1 MRVPVQMNH
10 LIVNCLIFGFL
21 LAIPVQAQTNAP
33 PADSTQSPSHS
44 TELDTT
50 VAYGA
55 DEIISDAQKKM
66 TRLIGHARVTYE
78 KMTLTAGLITIDW
91 DKKLLTATGLPDTQK
106 VASPKNTGDTLL
118 VPGFKELPVFTDGSQ
133 KMSGF
138 EMTYNFDTQKGR
150 VIRGR
155 TAFEDG
161 FYTGEIIKRVSGN
174 TYFVEGG
181 TFTTCNLP
189 KNPHYHFYSTR
200 MKLIFNDKVIA
211 KPIILFIRHIPIA
224 ALPFGMFPNKSG
236 RHSGFLIPRYGE
248 SAIEGRY
255 LRDIGYYWAA
265 SQYWDTVLSMDYFEK
280 TGFLFH
286 GNINYALRYLLRGHV
301 SASLVRKTYSSG
313 KQRRWDLSLS
323 HNQTFDPTMS
333 LHASGLFVSDRS
345 YYRDFSS
352 SLNQRLNRE
361 IRSNATF
368 SKYWRGS
375 GTSMSV
381 NVSRTQNL
389 DSGTTTDILP
399 QIFFRAGRK
408 PILDFFRR
416 KPKEVRPV
424 QRKSISPK
432 RHWYDAIYLSYN
444 SQFLNRRY
452 ISEPNDTTR
461 TVHEQFGIQHQISV
475 NSTQKVFR
483 WISTSQN
490 LSYQEVWSDH
500 VQEHFLNPQT
510 NQIESRDVKQF
521 AARRTFST
529 SLSANTKLYGTFFPN
544 KFGIQALRHVMTP
557 SLSFSFRPDFSN
569 PRYGYYET
577 VVDTT
582 GRVYYFDRFGN
593 ILFGG
598 TSRGGSESANFS
610 VYNIFQMKTGS
621 EEKVKKIDLFTLNV
635 SSGYNFKADSLRLS
649 SIVSSFRSR
658 PSQNTSV
665 LVSAGFSPYR
675 FNPETGRTVNSWLAS
690 EKPWSPVRLVNLN
703 SSFSFRVN
711 SRMFQARKKASAAT
725 DTTETSQNQITPLS
739 PLNRFS
745 GNDGFRGPNLPW
757 SANFSLTYNISKYN
771 PIRPQ
776 KTFWLNM
783 NSSFQL
789 TKKWKITYTARFDMK
804 EQKIVSQNIVIY
816 RDLHCWEARIVWY
829 PTGPYKHFYLRIN
842 IKSPL
847 LKELKLEKRTG
858 RTGYFGGFQS
868 W

>member
-1 MRVPVQMNH
+1 MNVPGKMNR
-10 LIVNCLIFGFL
+10 FL
-21 LAIPVQAQTNAP
+21 LNFFLLSLFLAIPLRAQTNTSSV
-33 PADSTQSPSHS
+33 DSTQSHSRS

-50 VAYGA
+50 VAYEA
-55 DEIISDAQKKM
+55 DEIISDAQKKI
-66 TRLIGHARVTYE
+66 TRLIGHAHVTYE
-78 KMTLTAGLITIDW
+78 KMQLISGLITIDW
-91 DKKLLTATGLPDTQK
+91 NKNLLTATGLPDTQK
-106 VASPKNTGDTLL
+106 VASPKNPADTLL

-138 EMTYNFDTQKGR
+138 QMTYNFDTQKGR

-161 FYTGEIIKRVSGN
+161 FYAGEIIKRVSADA
-174 TYFVEGG
+174 YFVKAG

-211 KPIILFIRHIPIA
+211 KPIIFYIRHIPIA
-224 ALPFGMFPNKSG
+224 ALPFGIFPNKSG

-248 SAIEGRY
+248 SAMEGRY

-265 SQYWDTVLSMDYFEK
+265 SQYWDTLLSMDYFEK

-286 GNINYALRYLLRGHV
+286 GNINYALRYLLRGRV
-301 SASLVRKTYSSG
+301 SASLVRKTYASG
-313 KQRRWDLSLS
+313 KQRRWDLSFS

-333 LHASGLFVSDRS
+333 LRASGLFVSDKS

-361 IRSNATF
+361 IRSNGTF

-375 GTSMSV
+375 GTSVSV

-399 QIFFRAGRK
+399 QVFFRAGRK
-408 PILDFFRR
+408 PIIDFFRK
-416 KPKEVRPV
+416 KPKEIRPAR
-424 QRKSISPK
+424 RKMAPPK

-452 ISEPNDTTR
+452 ITQPNDTTR
-461 TVHEQFGIQHQISV
+461 NVKEEYGIQHQISV
-475 NSTQKVFR
+475 NSTQKVLR

-490 LSYQEVWSDH
+490 ISYQEVWVDH
-500 VQEHFLNPQT
+500 VQDHFLNPET
-510 NQIESRDVKQF
+510 NQIESRDVKGP

-529 SLSANTKLYGTFFPN
+529 SFAANTKLYGTFFPN
-544 KFGIQALRHVMTP
+544 KFGVKALRHVMTP
-557 SLSFSFRPDFSN
+557 SLSFSFRPDFSS
-569 PRYGYYET
+569 PHYGYYET

-582 GRVYYFDRFGN
+582 GRAYHFDRFGN

-610 VYNIFQMKTGS
+610 VYNIFQMKTGI
-621 EEKVKKIDLFTLNV
+621 EEKAKKIDLFTLNL
-635 SSGYNFKADSLRLS
+635 STGYNFRADSLRLS

-658 PSQNTSV
+658 PSRNTSV
-665 LVSAGFSPYR
+665 LVSAGLSPYR
-675 FNPETGRTVNSWLAS
+675 FNPSTGRTVNLWLAS
-690 EKPWSPVRLVNLN
+690 EKPWSPVRLMNFN
-703 SSFSFRVN
+703 SSLSFRVN
-711 SRMFQARKKASAAT
+711 SRMFQTRRKSKAET
-725 DTTETSQNQITPLS
+725 DTARAQQNQASPVS

-745 GNDGFRGPNLPW
+745 GNEGLTGSNLPW
-757 SANFSLTYNISKYN
+757 SANFSLTYNINKYN
-771 PIRPQ
+771 PLRPQ

-783 NSSFQL
+783 NSFFQL
-789 TKKWKITYTARFDMK
+789 TKKWKINYTARFDMK

-847 LKELKLEKRTG
+847 LRELKLEKRTG
-858 RTGYFGGFQS
+858 RAGYFGGFQG

>member
-1 MRVPVQMNH
+1 MNRFF
-10 LIVNCLIFGFL
+10 LNFLLFGFL
-21 LAIPVQAQTNAP
+21 LAIPLLAQTQSSP
-33 PADSTQSPSHS
+33 IDSSKKKSSS

-50 VAYGA
+50 VEYDAE
-55 DEIISDAQKKM
+55 EIISDAQKKI
-66 TRLIGHARVTYE
+66 THLIGHAHVKYE
-78 KMTLTAGLITIDW
+78 KMELTAGLITIDW
-91 DKKLLTATGLPDTQK
+91 NKSLLTATGLPDTQK
-106 VASPKNTGDTLL
+106 VASPKNLADTLL

-138 EMTYNFDTQKGR
+138 QMTYNFDTQKGR

-161 FYTGEIIKRVSGN
+161 FYTGEIIKRVSSDV
-174 TYFVEGG
+174 YFVKGG

-211 KPIILFIRHIPIA
+211 KPIILYIRHIPIA

-248 SAIEGRY
+248 STIEGRY
-255 LRDIGYYWAA
+255 LRDIGYYWAP
-265 SQYWDTVLSMDYFEK
+265 SQYWDGLLSMDYFEK

-313 KQRRWDLSLS
+313 KQRRWDLSFS

-333 LHASGLFVSDRS
+333 LRASGLFVSDKS

-375 GTSMSV
+375 GTSISV

-408 PILDFFRR
+408 PIIDYFRK
-416 KPKEVRPV
+416 KPKEIQTRR
-424 QRKSISPK
+424 RKASSLK

-452 ISEPNDTTR
+452 ITQPNDTTR
-461 TVHEQFGIQHQISV
+461 NVKKEYGIQHQISV
-475 NSTQKVFR
+475 NSTQKVLR

-490 LSYQEVWSDH
+490 ISYQEVWVDH
-500 VQEHFLNPQT
+500 VLDHFLNRQT

-521 AARRTFST
+521 AARRIFST
-529 SLSANTKLYGTFFPN
+529 SISANTKLYGTFFPN
-544 KFGIQALRHVMTP
+544 KFGILALRHVMTP
-557 SLSFSFRPDFSN
+557 SISFSFRPDFSN

-582 GRVYYFDRFGN
+582 GRVYHFDRFGN

-610 VYNIFQMKTGS
+610 VYNIFQMKTGT
-621 EEKVKKIDLFTLNV
+621 EEKVKKIDLFTLNF
-635 SSGYNFKADSLRLS
+635 SGGYNFKADSLRLS
-649 SIVSSFRSR
+649 SIVSSFRSQ
-658 PSQNTSV
+658 PSSNTSV
-665 LVSAGFSPYR
+665 LVSAGFSPYK
-675 FNPETGRTVNSWLAS
+675 FNPQIARTVNQWIAFDR
-690 EKPWSPVRLVNLN
+690 PWSPLRLINLN
-703 SSFSFRVN
+703 SSLSFRVN
-711 SRMFQARKKASAAT
+711 SRMFQSRKKSRAET
-725 DTTETSQNQITPLS
+725 DTTQAQQDQVAPVS

-745 GNDGFRGPNLPW
+745 GNEGFQGPNLPW
-757 SANFSLTYNISKYN
+757 SANFSLTYNINKYN
-771 PIRPQ
+771 PSRPQ

-789 TKKWKITYTARFDMK
+789 TKKWKINYTARFDMK
-804 EQKIVSQNIVIY
+804 EQKMVSQNIVIY

-829 PTGPYKHFYLRIN
+829 PTGPYRHFYLRIN

-858 RTGYFGGFQS
+858 RAGYFGGFQG

>member
-1 MRVPVQMNH
+1 MSVPEKMNRF
-10 LIVNCLIFGFL
+10 LNIFLLSLF
-21 LAIPVQAQTNAP
+21 LAIPLRAQTKASSV
-33 PADSTQSPSHS
+33 DSAQSHSHS

-50 VAYGA
+50 VAYEA
-55 DEIISDAQKKM
+55 DEIISDAQKKI
-66 TRLIGHARVTYE
+66 TRLIGHAHVTYE
-78 KMTLTAGLITIDW
+78 KMGLTAGLITINW
-91 DKKLLTATGLPDTQK
+91 DKNLLTATGLPDTQK
-106 VASPKNTGDTLL
+106 VASPKNPGDTLL

-138 EMTYNFDTQKGR
+138 QMTYNFDTQKGR

-161 FYTGEIIKRVSGN
+161 FYTGEIIKRVSKDV
-174 TYFVEGG
+174 YFVKGG

-189 KNPHYHFYSTR
+189 QNPHYHFYSTR
-200 MKLIFNDKVIA
+200 MKLLFNDKVIA
-211 KPIILFIRHIPIA
+211 KPIILYIRHIPIA

-286 GNINYALRYLLRGHV
+286 GNINYMLRYLLRGRV
-301 SASLVRKTYSSG
+301 SASLVRKTYASG

-323 HNQTFDPTMS
+323 HSQTFDPTMS
-333 LHASGLFVSDRS
+333 LRASGLFVSDKS

-375 GTSMSV
+375 GTSISV

-389 DSGTTTDILP
+389 DSGTTTDVLP
-399 QIFFRAGRK
+399 QVFFRAGRK
-408 PILDFFRR
+408 PIIEFFRK
-416 KPKEVRPV
+416 KPKEIRP
-424 QRKSISPK
+424 RRREMTAPKS
-432 RHWYDAIYLSYN
+432 HWYDAVYLSYN

-452 ISEPNDTTR
+452 ITEPNDTTR
-461 TVHEQFGIQHQISV
+461 NVREQYGVQHQVSL
-475 NSTQKVFR
+475 NSTQKIFH

-500 VQEHFLNPQT
+500 VQEHFLDPKT

-521 AARRTFST
+521 SARRTFST
-529 SLSANTKLYGTFFPN
+529 SFSANTKLYGTFFPN
-544 KFGIQALRHVMTP
+544 RFGVKALRHVMTP
-557 SLSFSFRPDFSN
+557 SLSFGFRPDFSSS
-569 PRYGYYET
+569 RYGYYET

-582 GRVYYFDRFGN
+582 GRVYHFDRFGN

-610 VYNIFQMKTGS
+610 VYNIFQMKTGT
-621 EEKVKKIDLFTLNV
+621 EEKMKKINLFTLNL

-649 SIVSSFRSR
+649 PIVSSFRSQPKR
-658 PSQNTSV
+658 NTSL
-665 LVSAGFSPYR
+665 LVSAGFSPYG
-675 FNPETGRTVNSWLAS
+675 FNPATGRTINLWLAS
-690 EKPWSPVRLVNLN
+690 ETPWSPVRLINFN
-703 SSFSFRVN
+703 SSLSFRLN
-711 SRMFQARKKASAAT
+711 SRMFQRQKKSET
-725 DTTETSQNQITPLS
+725 RLDTTEVPESRATPLS
-739 PLNRFS
+739 PVNRFS
-745 GNDGFRGPNLPW
+745 EKQGFTGPNLPW
-757 SANFSLTYNISKYN
+757 SANFSLTYNVSKYN

-789 TKKWKITYTARFDMK
+789 TKKWKINYTARFDMK

-858 RTGYFGGFQS
+858 RAGYFGGFQG